1 MTRTARNLLATLLA
15 CAALSGCFTVRYE
28 TRLPEGGPTKK
39 EHARFFLWGLAGHK
53 DVDLDELCPGG
64 AHAWRSRASA
74 GDVVLSLVTFGVYV
88 PRTIE
93 VECAP
98 PPAEGR

>member
-1 MTRTARNLLATLLA
+1 MRPARSLLAAFLA
-15 CAALSGCFTVRYE
+15 AAALSGCYTVRYE
-28 TRLPEGGPTKK
+28 TRLPEGGPKK
-39 EHARFFLWGLAGHK
+39 EEHARFFLWGLAGHK

-74 GDVVLSLVTFGVYV
+74 GDVVLSLVTLGVYV

-98 PPAEGR
+98 APEGSR

>member
-1 MTRTARNLLATLLA
+1 MRTARSLLAALIA

-28 TRLPEGGPTKK
+28 TRLPEGGPTKQ
-39 EHARFFLWGLAGHK
+39 EHAPFFLWGLAGHQ

-64 AHAWRSRASA
+64 AHAWKNGAST
-74 GDVVLSLVTFGVYV
+74 GDVLLSIVTLGIYA

-98 PPAEGR
+98 APEGR